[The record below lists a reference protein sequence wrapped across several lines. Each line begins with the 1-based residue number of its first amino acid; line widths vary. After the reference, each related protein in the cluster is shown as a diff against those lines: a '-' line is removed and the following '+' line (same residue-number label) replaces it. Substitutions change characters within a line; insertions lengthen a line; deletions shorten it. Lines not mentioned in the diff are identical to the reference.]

1 MGTVLG
7 NTAATP
13 RIEPNAPSHP
23 LGVALAVALL
33 GVVAVAGLMVGPYL
47 IVLGT
52 WLADRVGDATP
63 LVLATETILGVGCIA
78 IGIAAVLT
86 ARGLWQLRAW
96 AWPAALA
103 IGLVLLVGMAVVWLL
118 GTWVSA
124 YVLVVAIGA
133 SLVASL
139 LPASVRRALGL

>member
-1 MGTVLG
+1 MGTVLES
-7 NTAATP
+7 TAAP
-13 RIEPNAPSHP
+13 ARVEPDAPSHP

-63 LVLATETILGVGCIA
+63 LVLAIETILGVGCIA
-78 IGIAAVLT
+78 IGIGAGLT
-86 ARGLWQLRAW
+86 ARGLWRSRPW

-124 YVLVVAIGA
+124 YALVVVIAA
-133 SLVASL
+133 SLIASL
-139 LPASVRRALGL
+139 LPATVRRTFGL